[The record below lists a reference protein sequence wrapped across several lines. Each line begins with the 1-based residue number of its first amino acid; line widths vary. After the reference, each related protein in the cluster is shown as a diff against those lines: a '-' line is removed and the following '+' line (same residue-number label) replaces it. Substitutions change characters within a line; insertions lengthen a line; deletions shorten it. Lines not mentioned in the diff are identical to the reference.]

1 MINKEFTMIERALCI
16 AVDAHKGQIREYS
29 GEPYIVHPIAVF
41 QGVDGED
48 AKVVALLHD
57 GIEDSDI
64 ELESLYQVFPKRIVD
79 AVDGVTRRD
88 DESYGDFIL
97 RVKEN
102 ELARIVK
109 IADIE
114 HNMSTL
120 PGNHNLRDR
129 YEKALRELKGE
140 QNMLDWAIRIVPV
153 VMFIVVIAW
162 VSSKEEDKENG

>member
-16 AVDAHKGQIREYS
+16 AVDAHKRQTRKYS
-29 GEPYIVHPIAVF
+29 GDPYIVHSIAVF
-41 QGVDGED
+41 QNVDGED

-57 GIEDSDI
+57 VVEDSDVT
-64 ELESLYQVFPKRIVD
+64 LESLLQIFPKRIVD

-88 DESYGDFIL
+88 GESYGDFIL
-97 RVKEN
+97 RAKEN

-120 PGNHNLRDR
+120 PGNHNLKDR
-129 YEKALRELKGE
+129 YEKALRELKG
-140 QNMLDWAIRIVPV
+140 N
-153 VMFIVVIAW
+153 
-162 VSSKEEDKENG
+162 